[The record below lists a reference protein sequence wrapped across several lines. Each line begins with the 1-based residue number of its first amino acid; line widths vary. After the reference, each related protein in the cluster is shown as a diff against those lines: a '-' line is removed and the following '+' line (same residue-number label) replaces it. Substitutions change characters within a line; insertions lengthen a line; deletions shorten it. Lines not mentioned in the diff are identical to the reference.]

1 MHVALIKLQLWQ
13 CPVFYVVYYKT
24 YKRYTVYTYN
34 YFAKLNY
41 EYIDG
46 SPFPRNIVYEYENYS
61 FTDEEYQ
68 AQITI
73 RENFELEISGIIA
86 QNDDDG
92 FLTACKCLDKA
103 CKAITI
109 LLQFQNYDN
118 RENTPNLT
126 YMPSNIKLINKE
138 IIHVEQYHKEGKKIY
153 ICDSFGLS
161 DKIDKMRINM
171 KFDLSNFDKIYHSLV
186 NKNSLNIGEIIYRAT
201 LSKNIESRF
210 FQLFTVIEA
219 VETKYNDDAEI
230 SSKMLQGEKLE
241 KLENA
246 VLNGLDKLSL
256 DQEYTKRIKSRLL
269 QIIKSATIET
279 RAEKLSAIIRIKYG
293 IQLVKKGLIK
303 YEINTEKMQE
313 FISARNKLFHG
324 SHSDE
329 KKKNILVQLTN
340 ELQELCLNML
350 NYEI

>member
-1 MHVALIKLQLWQ
+1 M
-13 CPVFYVVYYKT
+13 
-24 YKRYTVYTYN
+24 YTYN
-34 YFAKLNY
+34 YFAKLDY
-41 EYIDG
+41 EYNDE

-61 FTDEEYQ
+61 FTDEEYE

-73 RENFELEISGIIA
+73 RENFVLEMLGIIA

-92 FLTACKCLDKA
+92 FLAACKCLDKV
-103 CKAITI
+103 CKTTTI

-126 YMPSNIKLINKE
+126 YMPSNIKILNKE
-138 IIHVEQYHKEGKKIY
+138 MINVEQYRKEGNKIY
-153 ICDSFGLS
+153 VRDGLGLS
-161 DKIDKMRINM
+161 DGIAMMRIT
-171 KFDLSNFDKIYHSLV
+171 KEFDLSNFDQIYHSLA

-210 FQLFTVIEA
+210 FQLFTIIEA
-219 VETKYNDDAEI
+219 IETKYNDDAEI

-241 KLENA
+241 ELEKA
-246 VLNGLDKLSL
+246 VLDGLDKLSL
-256 DQEYTKRIKSRLL
+256 DQEYIKRIKSRLL

-279 RAEKLSAIIRIKYG
+279 RAEKLSAIIQIKYG
-293 IQLVKKGLIK
+293 IHMVEKGLIK

-329 KKKNILVQLTN
+329 KMKNKLVQLTN
-340 ELQELCLNML
+340 ELQELCLNMF
-350 NYEI
+350 NHVI